1 MGMEQDVADEGE
13 DQARPPGQ
21 QGSEVEEVFGEAGA
35 FASGQA
41 LESGLSLEGWERITV
56 AGSGRRQRRVDQRVG
71 DAALTG
77 AGVDEVG
84 FKAVAEGD
92 VALGEAD
99 FLADPGVQIPAG

>member
-21 QGSEVEEVFGEAGA
+21 QGGEVEEVFGEAGA

-41 LESGLSLEGWERITV
+41 LESGLSLEGWGRITV

-71 DAALTG
+71 DAALR
-77 AGVDEVG
+77 ARIG
-84 FKAVAEGD
+84 FSPCLSWLLD
-92 VALGEAD
+92 LGSNQGPTD
-99 FLADPGVQIPAG
+99 